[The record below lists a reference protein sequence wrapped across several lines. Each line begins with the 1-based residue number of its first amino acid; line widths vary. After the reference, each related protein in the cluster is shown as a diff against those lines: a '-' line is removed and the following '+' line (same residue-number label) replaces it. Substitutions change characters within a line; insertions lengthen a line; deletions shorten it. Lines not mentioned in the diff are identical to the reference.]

1 MVSRTGDRFGHE
13 PPFTAAPRRRFHAA
27 ARMTTASL
35 PATAKLAR
43 ASSRPA
49 VPMPGRLPFRR
60 LVSPLVLVLLWQA
73 ASTFGLLSPRTLA
86 SPSQIVLTGWGLLAS
101 GELPWHLAVSLGRVA
116 AGLAIGLSVG
126 AGLAL
131 VAGLSRLGEEV
142 VDAPVQMLRTLPFL
156 ALVPLFILWF
166 GIGEAPKIAL
176 VALGTA
182 FPIYLN
188 LFAGIRGVEPKL
200 AEMGRVFGLD
210 RSGLLRHVVLPGAL
224 PSALVGLRYSLGVAW
239 LSLVVAEQVNASAG
253 IGYLIN
259 DARDFLRTD
268 VIMVGLVLYALL
280 GLGADAL
287 VRVLERRLLAWRP
300 AFVRS

>member
-1 MVSRTGDRFGHE
+1 
-13 PPFTAAPRRRFHAA
+13 
-27 ARMTTASL
+27 MTTASL
-35 PATAKLAR
+35 TGTAKLVR
-43 ASSRPA
+43 ALPRPA
-49 VPMPGRLPFRR
+49 LPLLAGRLPFRR

-86 SPSQIVLTGWGLLAS
+86 SPLQIVLTGWGLLAS

-131 VAGLSRLGEEV
+131 IAGLSRLGEDV

-188 LFAGIRGVEPKL
+188 LFAGIRGVEPRL

-210 RSGLLRHVVLPGAL
+210 QAGLLRHVVLPGAL

-280 GLGADAL
+280 GLLADAL
-287 VRVLERRLLAWRP
+287 VRALERRLLAWRP

>member
-1 MVSRTGDRFGHE
+1 MPQTVAMTGAVAHRKV
-13 PPFTAAPRRRFHAA
+13 APQAPQRHKAMRRFI
-27 ARMTTASL
+27 
-35 PATAKLAR
+35 
-43 ASSRPA
+43 
-49 VPMPGRLPFRR
+49 
-60 LVSPLVLVLLWQA
+60 SPLVIVLLWQA
-73 ASTFGLLSPRTLA
+73 AASSGLLSPRTLA
-86 SPSQIVLTGWGLLAS
+86 SPVLIMTTGWSLLVS
-101 GELPWHLAVSLGRVA
+101 GELPWHLAVSLARVL

-131 VAGLSRLGEEV
+131 IAGLSRLGEDV

-166 GIGEAPKIAL
+166 GIGETPKIAL

-188 LFAGIRGVEPKL
+188 LFAGIRGVEPRL

-210 RSGLLRHVVLPGAL
+210 RRGLIRHVVLPGAL

-280 GLGADAL
+280 GLLADGL
-287 VRVLERRLLAWRP
+287 VRGLERRLLAWRP
-300 AFVRS
+300 VSIRS

>member
-1 MVSRTGDRFGHE
+1 MPTTALSQTTSASE
-13 PPFTAAPRRRFHAA
+13 PIAQAPRLAARLHVHGTRLRRFIA
-27 ARMTTASL
+27 
-35 PATAKLAR
+35 
-43 ASSRPA
+43 
-49 VPMPGRLPFRR
+49 
-60 LVSPLVLVLLWQA
+60 PLVLVLIWQA
-73 ASTFGLLSPRTLA
+73 ASSSGLLSPRTLA
-86 SPSQIVLTGWGLLAS
+86 SPSQIVVTGWSLLAS
-101 GELPWHLAVSLGRVA
+101 GELPWHLAVSLARVV

-126 AGLAL
+126 VALAL
-131 VAGLSRLGEEV
+131 VAGLSRLGEDI

-166 GIGEAPKIAL
+166 GIGETPKIAL

-188 LFAGIRGVEPKL
+188 LFAGIRGVEPRL

-210 RSGLLRHVVLPGAL
+210 RAGLVRHVVLPGAL

-239 LSLVVAEQVNASAG
+239 LSLVVAEQVNANAG

-280 GLGADAL
+280 GLLADSM
-287 VRVLERRLLAWRP
+287 VRALERRLLAWRP
-300 AFVRS
+300 ELVRG